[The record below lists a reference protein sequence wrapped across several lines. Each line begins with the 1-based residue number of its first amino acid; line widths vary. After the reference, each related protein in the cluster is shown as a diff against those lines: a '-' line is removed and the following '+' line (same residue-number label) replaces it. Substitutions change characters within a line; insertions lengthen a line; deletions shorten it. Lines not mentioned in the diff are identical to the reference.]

1 MQWSNGETANP
12 YEFVVEE
19 DKMLTAYFAAG
30 AVTALGNES
39 ATQPMIYTTGK
50 TIVVE
55 NATDE
60 IRVYDAM
67 GKLICRDVA
76 CRVRAELRVNAAGVY
91 IVKTGNVVMRVVIN
105 D

>member
-1 MQWSNGETANP
+1 
-12 YEFVVEE
+12 
-19 DKMLTAYFAAG
+19 MLTAYFAAG
-30 AVTALGNES
+30 AVTALGDETANTVHVY
-39 ATQPMIYTTGK
+39 ANGR

-55 NATDE
+55 NASDE
-60 IRVYDAM
+60 ICVYDAM

-91 IVKTGNVVMRVVIN
+91 IVKTGNVLMRVMIN